1 MSEKKI
7 KNRSKIIIRT
17 SIIGTLINIG
27 LVILKS
33 IIGLITN
40 SIALI
45 LDAVNNLGDAFSS
58 VITIIGTKL
67 SGKKPD
73 SKHPFGYGRIEYFT
87 SFIIGVFVLIAGITA
102 MKEAV
107 EKIIIPSN
115 ASYSIVSIVLIGV
128 AVCVKL
134 FTGLFVRAT
143 GKKINA
149 KTLED
154 SGLDALMDS
163 VVSFTTLVGALL
175 NMILGLKLEG
185 WLGAVISLLVLK
197 SSYEILKETISS
209 LLGTHGD
216 LELVQELKKKISSF
230 DDVKG
235 AYDLVLHNYGP
246 SKSIGTI
253 HIEVKDDLPGKRIHE
268 ITRHIQ
274 DTIYLEYGIIMT
286 VGIYASNNTDP
297 FSMEMHKKISE
308 VIKECEHVS
317 NYHGLYINNETH
329 VINFDVVIDFSSKNM
344 EATKNEV
351 AKKMKLLYP
360 DYNFVL
366 QFDIN
371 YNSYSVK

>member
-1 MSEKKI
+1 MSEI
-7 KNRSKIIIRT
+7 NSQNRSKIIIRT
-17 SIIGTLINIG
+17 SLIGTLINIG
-27 LVILKS
+27 LVVLKS
-33 IIGLITN
+33 IVGLVTN

-58 VITIIGTKL
+58 VITILGTKL

-107 EKIIIPSN
+107 GKIITPEDAN
-115 ASYSIVSIVLIGV
+115 YSVVSIILIGI
-128 AVCVKL
+128 AVGVKL

-163 VVSFTTLVGALL
+163 IVSFTTLVGALL
-175 NMILGLKLEG
+175 NMIFGLRLEG

-197 SSYEILKETISS
+197 SAYEILSDTIST

-216 LELVQELKKKISSF
+216 IELVQQLKKKISSY

-253 HIEVKDDLPGKRIHE
+253 HIEVQDNLPGKRIHE
-268 ITRHIQ
+268 ITRKIQ
-274 DTIYLEYGIIMT
+274 DDIYKEYGIIMT
-286 VGIYASNNTDP
+286 VGIYASNNSDS
-297 FSMEMHKKISE
+297 FSKEMHNTIAK
-308 VIKECEHVS
+308 VIKETEHVS
-317 NYHGLYINNETH
+317 NYHGLYINEEKKI
-329 VINFDVVIDFSSKNM
+329 INFDVVINFSSKNM

-351 AKKMKLLYP
+351 ASKMKEFYP
-360 DYNFVL
+360 DYDFNL

-371 YNSYSVK
+371 YNSQK

>member
-1 MSEKKI
+1 MSEI
-7 KNRSKIIIRT
+7 NSQNRSKIIIRT
-17 SIIGTLINIG
+17 SLIGTLINIG
-27 LVILKS
+27 LVVLKS
-33 IIGLITN
+33 IVGLVTN

-58 VITIIGTKL
+58 VITILGTKL

-107 EKIIIPSN
+107 GKIITPEDAN
-115 ASYSIVSIVLIGV
+115 YSVVSIILIGI
-128 AVCVKL
+128 AVGVKL

-163 VVSFTTLVGALL
+163 IVSFTTLVGALL
-175 NMILGLKLEG
+175 NMIFGLRLEG

-197 SSYEILKETISS
+197 SAYEILSDTIST

-216 LELVQELKKKISSF
+216 IELVQQLKKKISSY

-253 HIEVKDDLPGKRIHE
+253 HIEVQDNLPGKRIHE
-268 ITRHIQ
+268 ITRKIQ
-274 DTIYLEYGIIMT
+274 DDIYKEYGIIMT
-286 VGIYASNNTDP
+286 VGIYASNNSDS
-297 FSMEMHKKISE
+297 FSKEMHNTIAK
-308 VIKECEHVS
+308 VIKETEHVS
-317 NYHGLYINNETH
+317 NYHGLYINEEKKI
-329 VINFDVVIDFSSKNM
+329 INFDVVINFSSKNM
-344 EATKNEV
+344 EAAKNEV
-351 AKKMKLLYP
+351 ASKMKEFYP
-360 DYNFVL
+360 DYDFNL

-371 YNSYSVK
+371 YNSQK

>member
-1 MSEKKI
+1 MSEI
-7 KNRSKIIIRT
+7 NSQNRSKIIIRT
-17 SIIGTLINIG
+17 SLIGTLINIG
-27 LVILKS
+27 LVVLKS
-33 IIGLITN
+33 IVGLVTN

-58 VITIIGTKL
+58 VITILGTKL

-107 EKIIIPSN
+107 GKIITPEDAN
-115 ASYSIVSIVLIGV
+115 YSVVSIILIGI
-128 AVCVKL
+128 AVGVKL

-163 VVSFTTLVGALL
+163 IVSFTTLVGALL
-175 NMILGLKLEG
+175 NMIFGLRLEG

-197 SSYEILKETISS
+197 SAYEILSDTIST

-216 LELVQELKKKISSF
+216 IELVQQLKKKISSYN
-230 DDVKG
+230 DVKG

-253 HIEVKDDLPGKRIHE
+253 HIEVQDNLPGKRIHE
-268 ITRHIQ
+268 ITRKIQ
-274 DTIYLEYGIIMT
+274 DDIYKEYGIIMT
-286 VGIYASNNTDP
+286 VGIYASNNSDS
-297 FSMEMHKKISE
+297 FSKEMHNTIAK
-308 VIKECEHVS
+308 VIKETEHVS
-317 NYHGLYINNETH
+317 NYHGLYINEEKKI
-329 VINFDVVIDFSSKNM
+329 INFDVVINFSSKNM

-351 AKKMKLLYP
+351 ASKMKEFYP
-360 DYNFVL
+360 DYDFNL

-371 YNSYSVK
+371 YNSQK